1 MDYEED
7 SFCDICGRD
16 PCVWVSDQETIIN
29 LFNTRYGNIPVEG
42 SCDERKKQQ
51 ASHCFYLYKEYT
63 SHIYGVLGKGVRI
76 RHPTCIIQGI
86 QDLALTPTEHTPAT
100 FMLTTTKQMLVDDF
114 IVQKIFAPC
123 ISYIQKI

>member
-42 SCDERKKQQ
+42 SRDERKKQQ
-51 ASHCFYLYKEYT
+51 ASRRFYLYKEYT
-63 SHIYGVLGKGVRI
+63 SHIYGVLGKGVS
-76 RHPTCIIQGI
+76 I
-86 QDLALTPTEHTPAT
+86 QDLAPDPDGTYTGHIH
-100 FMLTTTKQMLVDDF
+100 VDNNQAD
-114 IVQKIFAPC
+114 V
-123 ISYIQKI
+123 SG